1 MQHSICDA
9 LMETLSSQLDLSRS
23 RLQTLALLI
32 FGMVNARTV
41 NLSHLASQFPGE
53 AHVASS
59 YRRLQRFFQHETGGF
74 YLPSLVG
81 ANFRA
86 PVTYDREIRVCVQ
99 VAQWL
104 ERRFKLEYQVFNMDG
119 VLVATGYEW
128 RAWAQVL
135 PEGRLK
141 GAAIAEG
148 FRQRLEGNGA
158 V

>member
-1 MQHSICDA
+1 MHVFERRITVEWGDCDEA
-9 LMETLSSQLDLSRS
+9 GIVFYPNYFYWFDCTYQAWLRQAGLS
-23 RLQTLALLI
+23 
-32 FGMVNARTV
+32 
-41 NLSHLASQFPGE
+41 
-53 AHVASS
+53 
-59 YRRLQRFFQHETGGF
+59 QRILRQEYDAVTP
-74 YLPSLVG
+74 LVDVG

-86 PVTYDREIRVCVQ
+86 PVTYDREIRVCVH

-119 VLVATGYEW
+119 VLVATGHEW

-141 GAAIAEG
+141 GAAIAQD

>member
-1 MQHSICDA
+1 
-9 LMETLSSQLDLSRS
+9 
-23 RLQTLALLI
+23 
-32 FGMVNARTV
+32 
-41 NLSHLASQFPGE
+41 
-53 AHVASS
+53 
-59 YRRLQRFFQHETGGF
+59 
-74 YLPSLVG
+74 
-81 ANFRA
+81 
-86 PVTYDREIRVCVQ
+86 VQ

-119 VLVATGYEW
+119 VLVATGHEW